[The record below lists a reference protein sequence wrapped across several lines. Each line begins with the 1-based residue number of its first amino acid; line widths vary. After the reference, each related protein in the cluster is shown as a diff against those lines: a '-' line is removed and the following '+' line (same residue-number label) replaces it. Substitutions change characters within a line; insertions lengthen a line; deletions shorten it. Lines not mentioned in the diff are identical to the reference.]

1 MTKNTNSSAQELP
14 RERSHSEIMVI
25 VSALMLALLLAALDQ
40 TIVSTA
46 LPRIVTDLHGLN
58 KLSWV
63 VTAYLLTSTISTPL
77 YGKIGDMYGRKKI
90 FQFAIVLF
98 LIGSVLCGLS
108 QNMDQLIIFRGI
120 QGLGAG
126 GLISLIFA
134 IIGDVIPPRNRGRY
148 QGYFGAVFG
157 LSSVIGPLLGGFF
170 TDNFSWRWIFYIN
183 LPLGIIALI
192 VIATRLHIPVIKN
205 QHKIDYLGAVLL
217 GSTIVCTLLVTVLGG
232 NTYAWGSLQIK
243 ELIIG
248 AIISL
253 ILFIINEGRVKEPI
267 LPLRLFKNSIFR
279 VSLALSLFSGS
290 VLFGAIIFL
299 PEYQQIVRGY
309 SATKSGLY
317 LLPLVFGLFTAS
329 ITSGRIISKIGHY
342 KPFPII
348 GGALI
353 TLGFWLFSHIS
364 VTTSQLVLSGWMI
377 VLGLG
382 IGMLLQIMVLAV
394 QNSVDRSDLGTATA
408 AVTFFRTLGGALGT
422 AFFGAILTNRLA
434 YNLHKL
440 LPGQIN
446 INVKHLQNGLTGLG
460 HVPNYVI
467 KDILISFTAS
477 FRAIY
482 IIAIPIGFLVFILAL
497 LLKEKPLSDRS
508 KEYESGASLKH
519 KAVSDN

>member
-1 MTKNTNSSAQELP
+1 MSKNKINTLNKVPE
-14 RERSHSEIMVI
+14 ERSHAEIMVI
-25 VSALMLALLLAALDQ
+25 ISALMLALLLAALDQ

-90 FQFAIVLF
+90 FQFAIILF

-170 TDNFSWRWIFYIN
+170 TDNLSWRWIFYIN
-183 LPLGIIALI
+183 LPLGILALI
-192 VIATRLHIPVIKN
+192 AIATRLHIPVHKN

-217 GSTIVCTLLVTVLGG
+217 GSAIVCTLLVTVLGG
-232 NTYAWGSLQIK
+232 NTYNWGSYQIK

-248 AIISL
+248 AIISV
-253 ILFIINEGRVKEPI
+253 ILFIINEGKVVEPI

-279 VSLALSLFSGS
+279 ISLALSLLSGA

-329 ITSGRIISKIGHY
+329 IISGRLISKIGHY

-348 GGALI
+348 GGVLM
-353 TLGFWLFSHIS
+353 TFGFWLFSHLTIN
-364 VTTSQLVLSGWMI
+364 TSQLVLSVWML

-422 AFFGAILTNRLA
+422 AIFGAVLTNRLT

-440 LPGQIN
+440 LPGQVN
-446 INVKHLQNGLTGLG
+446 IDVKHLQNGVAGLG
-460 HVPNYVI
+460 HLPSYIVQ
-467 KDILISFTAS
+467 DILIAFTAS

-482 IIAIPIGFLVFILAL
+482 IIAIPAGFGIFILAL
-497 LLKEKPLSDRS
+497 LLKEKTLSDRS
-508 KEYESGASLKH
+508 KEYESGASFSQKNNL
-519 KAVSDN
+519 

>member
-1 MTKNTNSSAQELP
+1 MSVNNKKAREVLP
-14 RERSHSEIMVI
+14 QERSHAEIMVI
-25 VSALMLALLLAALDQ
+25 ISALMLAMLLAALDQ

-46 LPRIVTDLHGLN
+46 LPRIVTELHGLN

-63 VTAYLLTSTISTPL
+63 VTAYLLTSTVSTPL

-98 LIGSVLCGLS
+98 LLGSVLCGMS
-108 QNMDQLIIFRGI
+108 QNMDQLIVFRGI

-170 TDNFSWRWIFYIN
+170 TDNLSWRWIFYIN
-183 LPLGIIALI
+183 IPLGILAL
-192 VIATRLHIPVIKN
+192 VAIATRLHIPVHKN
-205 QHKIDYLGAVLL
+205 RHKIDYLGAVLL
-217 GSTIVCTLLVTVLGG
+217 GSSLICILLTTVLGG
-232 NTYAWGSLQIK
+232 NTYAWGSIQIK
-243 ELIIG
+243 ELIFG
-248 AIISL
+248 AL
-253 ILFIINEGRVKEPI
+253 LFTLLFIYNEQKVQEPI
-267 LPLRLFKNSIFR
+267 LPLRLFKDSIFR
-279 VSLALSLFSGS
+279 VSLALSFLSGA

-329 ITSGRIISKIGHY
+329 IVSGRLISKFGHY
-342 KPFPII
+342 RPFPII
-348 GGALI
+348 GGVLM
-353 TLGFWLFSHIS
+353 TFGFWLFSHLTIN
-364 VTTSQLVLSGWMI
+364 TSQLVLSAWML

-382 IGMLLQIMVLAV
+382 IGMLLQVMVLAV

-422 AFFGAILTNRLA
+422 AIFGAVLTNRLT
-434 YNLHKL
+434 YNIHKL
-440 LPGQIN
+440 LPGEVN
-446 INVKHLQNGLTGLG
+446 IDVKHLQNGVAGLG
-460 HVPNYVI
+460 HLPNAVVQ
-467 KDILISFTAS
+467 DILIAFTNS

-482 IIAIPIGFLVFILAL
+482 IIAIPAGFGVFILAL

-508 KEYESGASLKH
+508 KEYESGASFKKH
-519 KAVSDN
+519 NRI